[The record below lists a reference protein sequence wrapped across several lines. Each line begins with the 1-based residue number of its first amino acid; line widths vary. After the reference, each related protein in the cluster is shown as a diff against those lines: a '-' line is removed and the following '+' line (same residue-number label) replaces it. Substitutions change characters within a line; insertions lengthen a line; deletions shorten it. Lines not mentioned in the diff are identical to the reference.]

1 MCYQNFGMLIQTKDN
16 KVIGTGHFKTN
27 ILKSYSEIED
37 LNGCDID
44 KLIST
49 HIVYKSE
56 SEYKHTF
63 AFAYID
69 TSNNSE
75 LIYYIPT
82 IDTITNEEFEAN
94 IKDLFG
100 YQKNMPFTSGYTIH
114 RTGLINV
121 DTIIQITDRCII
133 LKTKDGKLH
142 IHGKPFKI
150 QSPNFVNKDYY
161 IDTRE
166 IDNSHYN
173 INEIN
178 ILDYTNAFDQ
188 QGNAIFTE
196 LQNVPEILYST
207 KESEKLYSPIE
218 SYILS
223 VESKNIA
230 YSIAHGTHKLTLT
243 QNRLFVNEIDY
254 DLTDDGS
261 ELFVDGDLATHQIM
275 MFTIAGLESHKDNSD
290 VEYANSTFSVAYD
303 NSKIVFGRIE
313 ISGGDIKFNKYENT
327 LAIDELM
334 STEFANVSTPSEFY
348 AKIKKITF
356 VKCNIL
362 DYFYNTDY
370 TPEDD
375 GILKILQ
382 RIIILFLYYMIMIL
396 VTNLTTH
403 LK

>member
-1 MCYQNFGMLIQTKDN
+1 MGKANEFRKLVSSAVNNSPTQEVYNFTHFMYCNPSGLLPNMGGNLYIYDTKFGIDYRDYEYSSSVLSPIGINNAEKVKMCYQNFGMLIQTKDN

-196 LQNVPEILYST
+196 LQNV
-207 KESEKLYSPIE
+207 
-218 SYILS
+218 
-223 VESKNIA
+223 
-230 YSIAHGTHKLTLT
+230 
-243 QNRLFVNEIDY
+243 RD
-254 DLTDDGS
+254 
-261 ELFVDGDLATHQIM
+261 
-275 MFTIAGLESHKDNSD
+275 
-290 VEYANSTFSVAYD
+290 
-303 NSKIVFGRIE
+303 IVFH
-313 ISGGDIKFNKYENT
+313 
-327 LAIDELM
+327 
-334 STEFANVSTPSEFY
+334 
-348 AKIKKITF
+348 
-356 VKCNIL
+356 
-362 DYFYNTDY
+362 
-370 TPEDD
+370 
-375 GILKILQ
+375 Q
-382 RIIILFLYYMIMIL
+382 RIRKTI
-396 VTNLTTH
+396 
-403 LK
+403 

>member
-1 MCYQNFGMLIQTKDN
+1 ML
-16 KVIGTGHFKTN
+16 
-27 ILKSYSEIED
+27 
-37 LNGCDID
+37 
-44 KLIST
+44 
-49 HIVYKSE
+49 
-56 SEYKHTF
+56 
-63 AFAYID
+63 
-69 TSNNSE
+69 
-75 LIYYIPT
+75 
-82 IDTITNEEFEAN
+82 
-94 IKDLFG
+94 
-100 YQKNMPFTSGYTIH
+100 
-114 RTGLINV
+114 
-121 DTIIQITDRCII
+121 
-133 LKTKDGKLH
+133 
-142 IHGKPFKI
+142 
-150 QSPNFVNKDYY
+150 
-161 IDTRE
+161 
-166 IDNSHYN
+166 
-173 INEIN
+173 
-178 ILDYTNAFDQ
+178 
-188 QGNAIFTE
+188 
-196 LQNVPEILYST
+196 EILYST

-370 TPEDD
+370 TMRMLK
-375 GILKILQ
+375 ILKILQ

-396 VTNLTTH
+396 ETEFDNALEVRVFDSLVNEFGSSNLLKSGSTINVSTLSELTYSSKIDDDLFDYFFIEDSLLSQNNLNSRAKVLGYDINYVVVTDECNFEPPTPTPTRTTSYTPTPSPTETPTPSCDLTFPHDMDTESVICDLNDYFKLEFTFEGYSKSPSLGGRAIYKASNKYREKVVYYNH
-403 LK
+403 DLNRWIYESKILTGVQLIKYNYM